1 MTQTSLIY
9 DELKRLLKAAG
20 LTYRDVAAHLK
31 ISNASVKRLFAEQ
44 TLSLQRIE
52 AITELLGITLAEI
65 IKSAES
71 REEQINVLTEEQ
83 EQALVDD
90 IRLLITGICV
100 TNRWTFETIVSHY
113 KISEHEL
120 IQLMTR
126 LDRLNIIELLPG
138 NRYRLRVSRNF
149 RWLTNG
155 PLQTFFFETVL
166 DDFFRVRQDESKSYF
181 RFLWGLS
188 AEDDMTE
195 LRTRIDRLA
204 SEFVDLTE
212 EPRGDQEV
220 HGSSL
225 LISFR
230 QDWQPVDFRASK
242 REETT

>member
-1 MTQTSLIY
+1 MTQTHQIY
-9 DELKRLLKAAG
+9 EELKRLLKSSG
-20 LTYRDVAAHLK
+20 YTYRDVASHLD

-44 TLSLQRIE
+44 TMSLPRIE
-52 AITELLGITLAEI
+52 AVADLLGMSLGEI
-65 IKSAES
+65 IKSSES

-90 IRLLITGICV
+90 VRLLITGICV
-100 TNRWTFETIVSHY
+100 TNRWSFETIISHY
-113 KISEHEL
+113 RISEHEL
-120 IQLMTR
+120 VQLMTR

-155 PLQTFFFETVL
+155 PLQTFFFKTVL
-166 DDFFRVRQDESKSYF
+166 DDFFKVRQDENKSYF

-188 AEDDMTE
+188 AESDMKE
-195 LRTRIDRLA
+195 LRSRIDRLA

-212 EPRGDQEV
+212 EPRPAQTV

-230 QDWQPVDFRASK
+230 QDWQPVDFRETK
-242 REETT
+242 RDMDT